1 MKAEILLCTCM
12 NPLPVRTSFLPG
24 RPKRIEEKSYARSCV
39 CARAEDKRTRSRTCR
54 YGRPAG
60 AIAVTISIH
69 NAQVR
74 TRADRTDAFSEQ
86 LHTHPWASIPCQSGS
101 PAGQSM
107 PAGGPLILISPSSC
121 MQHMLAADPQWFVR
135 VHFSINI
142 SAA

>member
-24 RPKRIEEKSYARSCV
+24 RPKRIEKKKVRKE
-39 CARAEDKRTRSRTCR
+39 RAEDKRTRSRTVT
-54 YGRPAG
+54 AG
-60 AIAVTISIH
+60 AIAITISIH
-69 NAQVR
+69 NAQVRTCVR